1 MGLSAAVCEAWVKG
15 CGNVRELHQLAAAIE
30 SRVEALVA
38 KDAAKASK
46 AQAAK
51 K

>member
-1 MGLSAAVCEAWVKG
+1 MGLSAEVCEHWVRD
-15 CGNVRELHQLAAAIE
+15 CINVKELHRLAAAIE
-30 SRVEALVA
+30 ARVEALVA

-51 K
+51 